1 MNKETAKT
9 KNGGAIKI
17 NVFESVEEYVTK
29 YSKETAL
36 KNLNRM
42 ERVDAIN
49 TANRKT
55 SVTAQLKAALKSG
68 KITQAQIDALLK

>member
-1 MNKETAKT
+1 MKSETAKT
-9 KNGGAIKI
+9 KNGGSIKI
-17 NVFESVEEYVTK
+17 NVFETVEEYIK
-29 YSKETAL
+29 ENSKELAL